1 MRPASLTTEPIIL
14 ASASASRRRMLEAA
28 GVEVHAEAARVDE
41 EEIKLSGKAAGMKPP
56 EVAEALADLKASKLA
71 RKYVGAYVVGGDQML
86 ECDGRWFD
94 KPVDRADA
102 ASHLRLL
109 SGRTHTLYSAV
120 VVFHNGTRV
129 WHHIDHA
136 TLTMRALSDAFI
148 DRYLDAAGDAV
159 LSCAGSYQVEGLG
172 AQLFNKVKGD
182 HFTIQGLP
190 LLPLLDF
197 LRVRKLLPA

>member
-1 MRPASLTTEPIIL
+1 MPSFLTSEPLIL
-14 ASASASRRRMLEAA
+14 ASASLSRRRMLEAA

-56 EVAEALADLKASKLA
+56 EVAEALADLKAMKLA
-71 RKYVGAYVVGGDQML
+71 RKFTVAHVVGADQML
-86 ECDGRWFD
+86 ECNGQWFD
-94 KPVDRADA
+94 KPVDRAQA

-109 SGRTHTLYSAV
+109 SGRTHTLYSAAV
-120 VVFHNGTRV
+120 VYHNGTRI

-136 TLTMRALSDAFI
+136 TLTMRPLSDDFI
-148 DRYLDAAGDAV
+148 ERYLDAAGDAV

-197 LRVRKLLPA
+197 LRVRRVLPA

>member
-1 MRPASLTTEPIIL
+1 MYLTSEPVIL
-14 ASASASRRRMLEAA
+14 ASASVSRRRMLEAA
-28 GVEVHAEAARVDE
+28 GIEVHCEPARVDE
-41 EEIKLSGKAAGMKPP
+41 EEIKLSGKAAGMRPP
-56 EVAEALADLKASKLA
+56 EVAEALADLKASKVA
-71 RKYVGAYVVGGDQML
+71 RKFTHGYVIGGDQML

-94 KPVDRADA
+94 KPVDRAEA
-102 ASHLRLL
+102 ASHLGLL

-120 VVFHNGTRV
+120 VVFHNGVRV

-136 TLTMRALSDAFI
+136 TLIMRSLSQTFI

-197 LRVRKLLPA
+197 LRVRRVLPA

>member
-1 MRPASLTTEPIIL
+1 MSRFLSTEPVIL
-14 ASASASRRRMLEAA
+14 ASVSASRRRMLEAA
-28 GVEVHAEAARVDE
+28 GVEVHAEASRVDE
-41 EEIKLSGKAAGMKPP
+41 EEIKLSGKAAGMTPP
-56 EVAEALADLKASKLA
+56 EVAEGLAELKAAKLA
-71 RKYVGAYVVGGDQML
+71 RKYMAGYVVGGDQML

-94 KPVDRADA
+94 KPSDRADA
-102 ASHLRLL
+102 AGHLRLL

-120 VVFHNGTRV
+120 VVFHKGARV

-136 TLTMRALSDAFI
+136 TLTMRALSDDFI
-148 DRYLDAAGDAV
+148 DRYLDAAGDAA

-172 AQLFNKVKGD
+172 AQLFNRVKGD

-197 LRVRKLLPA
+197 LRVRQVLPV

>member
-1 MRPASLTTEPIIL
+1 
-14 ASASASRRRMLEAA
+14 
-28 GVEVHAEAARVDE
+28 
-41 EEIKLSGKAAGMKPP
+41 MKPP
-56 EVAEALADLKASKLA
+56 VVAEALADLKASKLA
-71 RKYVGAYVVGGDQML
+71 RKYTGPYVIGGDQML

-120 VVFHNGTRV
+120 VVFHNGARV

-136 TLTMRALSDAFI
+136 TLTMRSLSDGFI

-197 LRVRKLLPA
+197 LRVRKVLPA